1 MQTDC
6 QSVKARIDAG
16 DDFLFLDV
24 REQDEFDFA
33 SIEGSTL
40 IPMSQIQDRVGELD
54 PHKEK
59 DIVVLCHHGMRSMQ
73 VTMWLTQQGFTSVKN
88 MNGGID
94 AWSQAID
101 PTVARY

>member
-40 IPMSQIQDRVGELD
+40 VPMSEIQERVGELE
-54 PHKEK
+54 PHKER
-59 DIVVLCHHGMRSMQ
+59 DIVVFCHHGMRSMQ

-88 MNGGID
+88 MDGGID
-94 AWSQAID
+94 AWSLAVD
-101 PTVARY
+101 PAVARY